1 MHSLSIEE
9 LIGSYIDIVT
19 AKTLMARSGDERDEI
34 KDKYKTILTKKIK
47 EIYEPRT
54 NAERNGYVYS

>member
-1 MHSLSIEE
+1 MHSLSVEE

-19 AKTLMARSGDERDEI
+19 AKTLMARSGNERDEI

-47 EIYEPRT
+47 ELYEPRP
-54 NAERNGYVYS
+54 NVERNGYVYA